1 LRVTGTSGLIQKADR
16 ATKRRTIEDHGG
28 QLLFTS
34 DFIIALAPFLAIAAK
49 MALVLTMAFVLNRI
63 QKKLIARAIQA
74 GIPTVKDDH
83 GDNSEVRSRM
93 ITAVII
99 KVITAVITIVAVVML
114 LGVLEVDTAPLLAT
128 LGVASLG
135 MGFAAQDLIRDY
147 LQGFFIFMED
157 WYRIGDWVVIAGKE
171 GGVEEITPRRT
182 VLREIDGTMHIIP
195 HSQITQA
202 SNQTRDWARI
212 NLLVSVAYKENIA
225 HVYQVIDEL
234 CQDLKD
240 DPEFGVHLIT
250 TPAAMRV
257 SNLGDHGVDIC
268 IRGDTAPGE
277 QWGLTGELRKRIK
290 NRFDQEGIEIP
301 WPHTKVYFGEAQ
313 EG

>member
-1 LRVTGTSGLIQKADR
+1 M
-16 ATKRRTIEDHGG
+16 
-28 QLLFTS
+28 LFTS
-34 DFIIALAPFLAIAAK
+34 DFIITLAPLLAIAAK
-49 MALVLTMAFVLNRI
+49 MALVLAMAFVLNRI

-74 GIPTVKDDH
+74 GIPTVKHDH

-99 KVITAVITIVAVVML
+99 KVITAVITIVAVVMV

-157 WYRIGDWVVIAGKE
+157 WYRVGDWVVIAGKE

-182 VLREIDGTMHIIP
+182 VLRDIDGTVHIIP

-225 HVYQVIDEL
+225 HVYQVIDEV

-240 DPEFGVHLIT
+240 DPEFGVQLIT
-250 TPAAMRV
+250 TPTAMRV

-268 IRGDTAPGE
+268 IRGDTEPGE
-277 QWGLTGELRKRIK
+277 QWSLTGELRKRIK

>member
-1 LRVTGTSGLIQKADR
+1 
-16 ATKRRTIEDHGG
+16 
-28 QLLFTS
+28 LLFTS
-34 DFIIALAPFLAIAAK
+34 DFIIAVAPFLAIAAK

-74 GIPTVKDDH
+74 GIPTVKHDH

-93 ITAVII
+93 IAAVII
-99 KVITAVITIVAVVML
+99 KVITAVITIVAVVMV
-114 LGVLEVDTAPLLAT
+114 LGVLDVDTAPLLAT

-135 MGFAAQDLIRDY
+135 MSFAAQDLIRDY

-195 HSQITQA
+195 HSQIKQA

-212 NLLVSVAYKENIA
+212 NLIISVAYKEDIG
-225 HVYQVIDEL
+225 HVYQVIDET
-234 CQDLKD
+234 CQELKD
-240 DPEFGVHLIT
+240 DPEYGVNLTT

-268 IRGDTAPGE
+268 IRGDTKPGE
-277 QWGLTGELRKRIK
+277 QWSLTGELRKRIK